1 MRPVPTVPAA
11 ARVLPGFFAAAAAEA
26 NFGRD
31 ATVTAWVHGLHAQPD
46 PLLRNRR
53 QAFVWSWKEC
63 RRGASTGFPGGECLQ
78 EAGNLEGRSAV
89 ALRVGVG
96 GPFALYR

>member
-11 ARVLPGFFAAAAAEA
+11 ARVLPGFLAAAAAEA

-46 PLLRNRR
+46 PLLRNKR
-53 QAFVWSWKEC
+53 QAFVRPWKEG
-63 RRGASTGFPGGECLQ
+63 RGGASAGFPWGECLQ
-78 EAGNLEGRSAV
+78 EESYLEGSSAV
-89 ALRVGVG
+89 ALRAWVG